1 VGSHDDPWTDVGKN
15 VEFFPFAICRLI
27 IRSKRRRWTIA
38 HMIDTFDDGYAI
50 VIRRHGKVPRELR
63 GKDNRNDSPFA
74 PFTSS

>member
-1 VGSHDDPWTDVGKN
+1 M
-15 VEFFPFAICRLI
+15 
-27 IRSKRRRWTIA
+27 IA

-50 VIRRHGKVPRELR
+50 VIRRHAKVPRELR